1 MIGIG
6 VTLLLL
12 IPGNALIQ
20 HLTDNPDIVAQLP
33 VLNGVV
39 LIILSMVLTLIGGF
53 IPARQ
58 AAKKDPV
65 IALRSE

>member
-6 VTLLLL
+6 ITLLLL
-12 IPGNALIQ
+12 IPGNQIIF
-20 HLTDNPDIVAQLP
+20 HLTNNPDIVAQLP
-33 VLNGVV
+33 IQNGLA
-39 LIILSMVLTLIGGF
+39 LIILSMILTLIGGF